1 MGIKLSEIGENTRII
16 FHLHHGKQQMDLGG
30 ILQKHLENNI
40 ALISLDYT
48 GSQTLVFENVVI
60 DMEYPQ
66 EDGIPIL
73 WPNIK
78 IVNYKNSY
86 IMQATTDGT
95 RNNRR
100 SSFRLSVEK
109 KAWFTMHGHAPQYV
123 ILKDV
128 SVSGFS
134 IADRKKELNLQKG
147 NLLTVSFE
155 DIGYRL
161 ELEGRVVRIEER
173 NDMIVYGMTIT
184 NICNDLSAYIN
195 TKQRSSQR

>member
-86 IMQATTDGT
+86 IMQATIDGE

-109 KAWFTMHGHAPQYV
+109 KAWFTMLGHAPQYV

-134 IADRKKELNLQKG
+134 ISDRKKELNLKKG
-147 NLLTVSFE
+147 NQLTVSFE

-173 NDMIVYGMTIT
+173 NDMIVYGMIIT

-195 TKQRSSQR
+195 TKQRSSKR